1 MTGPVI
7 AALCAAAE
15 GQRPADPVSDWLR
28 IALGA
33 QHNDYGTLC
42 GPSWNATATRIR
54 ARRLLTVALAACAEV
69 GTPMPGGMASA
80 LEMLADAPLTSE
92 VGYLLIALGLAEL
105 DEDDIVAVSDAA
117 KERWWAA
124 LEALEGA

>member
-1 MTGPVI
+1 MNPII
-7 AALCAAAE
+7 AALTAAAE

-69 GTPMPGGMASA
+69 GTPMTGGMASA
-80 LEMLADAPLTSE
+80 LEALCDAPLTSE
-92 VGYLLIALGLAEL
+92 VGYLLIALGLAEM
-105 DEDDIVAVSDAA
+105 DEDGVSVSDAA

-124 LEALEGA
+124 LDALEGA

>member
-1 MTGPVI
+1 MSGPVI

-42 GPSWNATATRIR
+42 GPAWGATATKAAAASLLPYAHAAIGTGE
-54 ARRLLTVALAACAEV
+54 ARRD
-69 GTPMPGGMASA
+69 A
-80 LEMLADAPLTSE
+80 LEALCDAPLASE
-92 VGYLLIALGLAEL
+92 VGYLLIALGLAEM

-117 KERWWAA
+117 KERWWLA
-124 LEALEGA
+124 LDALEGA